1 MQLLKLVAVSAVA
14 TAMTWFTAAPAIAQ
28 QTRIDSKPPVVVPQ
42 TTPKPIV
49 RDHRTTAKPVVRD
62 HRTNTA
68 NVRDH
73 RTKTEDKATVRDHRG
88 SENAA
93 GGVKVTDSA
102 RKRRTSSGKQC
113 VKSILGGPCV
123 GGIAVTAA
131 KAGKVV
137 YDKSL
142 AGEALDG
149 TRKAAGK
156 VVSGA
161 KRGAKII
168 APGVGN

>member
-1 MQLLKLVAVSAVA
+1 MQLSKLVAVSAVA
-14 TAMTWFTAAPAIAQ
+14 AAMTWSTAVPSIAQ
-28 QTRIDSKPPVVVPQ
+28 QTRIDSKPPVVVPAQ
-42 TTPKPIV
+42 RTTPKPI
-49 RDHRTTAKPVVRD
+49 VRD

-73 RTKTEDKATVRDHRG
+73 RTNTEDKATVRDHRG

-93 GGVKVTDSA
+93 GGVKVTDSG
-102 RKRRTSSGKQC
+102 RKRRSSGSQC
-113 VKSILGGPCV
+113 VKSVLGGPCV

-131 KAGKVV
+131 KAGKAV

-142 AGEALDG
+142 AGEVLDG

-161 KRGAKII
+161 KRGAKVV